1 MQVGKMLGSLLF
13 GLARRMQRVRK
24 QQQGRD
30 ECGIF
35 SAEHAGLATAVG
47 VASEKETSGDHSSLL
62 RDRVFQAG
70 AVAGGVAGT
79 GRAEWPRL
87 PVRQVAAEHGKAGC
101 GEGLGEGDQQRSLG
115 VAAGAVGQH
124 QGVLI
129 GSFGNVK
136 KSANM
141 GIDGAV
147 DAFEDR
153 GCGQGI
159 ILNRRAGMKTG
170 TAVIEA
176 PAVDELSVSAMG
188 IFRQRCRRASTNS
201 PHRARERRGR
211 AKMLGSLPATFV
223 AP

>member
-1 MQVGKMLGSLLF
+1 MLGALLF
-13 GLARRMQRVRK
+13 WFARRMQRVGK
-24 QQQGRD
+24 QQEARD

-35 SAEHAGLATAVG
+35 GAKHAGLATAVG
-47 VASEKETSGDHSSLL
+47 VASEEETSGDHSSQL

-70 AVAGGVAGT
+70 AIAGSVAGT
-79 GRAEWPRL
+79 GRAEWPHL
-87 PVRQVAAEHGKAGC
+87 PVRQVAAEHGEAGC
-101 GEGLGEGDQQRSLG
+101 SEGLGEGDQQRGLG

-124 QGVLI
+124 QGILV

-136 KSANM
+136 KSANV

-176 PAVDELSVSAMG
+176 TAVDELSLSSIKRDVKKKVLPRPEARIS
-188 IFRQRCRRASTNS
+188 FSRSS
-201 PHRARERRGR
+201 P
-211 AKMLGSLPATFV
+211 L
-223 AP
+223 

>member
-1 MQVGKMLGSLLF
+1 MLGALLF
-13 GLARRMQRVRK
+13 WFARRVQGIRE
-24 QQQGRD
+24 QQQGGN

-35 SAEHAGLATAVG
+35 GAEHAGLATAVR
-47 VASEKETSGDHSSLL
+47 VSSEKKTSGDHFSQL

-70 AVAGGVAGT
+70 AVADSVAGT
-79 GRAEWPRL
+79 GWAEWPRL
-87 PVRQVAAEHGKAGC
+87 PERQVAAKHGEARC
-101 GEGLGEGDQQRSLG
+101 GEGLGEGDQQRGLG
-115 VAAGAVGQH
+115 VAASAVGQN
-124 QGVLI
+124 QAILI

-136 KSANM
+136 KSADV

-176 PAVDELSVSAMG
+176 TAVDELSVSAMG
-188 IFRQRCRRASTNS
+188 ILQQCQASWIEVRS
-201 PHRARERRGR
+201 GEA
-211 AKMLGSLPATFV
+211 LSSLPK
-223 AP
+223 APPRGAF